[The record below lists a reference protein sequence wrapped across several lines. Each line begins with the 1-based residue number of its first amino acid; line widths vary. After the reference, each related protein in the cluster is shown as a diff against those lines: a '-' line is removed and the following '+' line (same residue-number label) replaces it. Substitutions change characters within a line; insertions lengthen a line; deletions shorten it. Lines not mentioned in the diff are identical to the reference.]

1 MDEDRRENRDQVEGQ
16 RGKIRWE
23 ETELKSSELTA
34 GAVSELATMRMDG
47 GDVAMSLPYMG
58 NASWRDPH
66 CLRFCLLQQRP
77 DNSGFWLEAIPSL
90 GRAGGVNIPTMCL
103 SVTTPLLVLKHLMA
117 FSLGIQPPAPS

>member
-47 GDVAMSLPYMG
+47 GDVAMSLPEKG
-58 NASWRDPH
+58 SF
-66 CLRFCLLQQRP
+66 L
-77 DNSGFWLEAIPSL
+77 
-90 GRAGGVNIPTMCL
+90 AGSALFTFL
-103 SVTTPLLVLKHLMA
+103 FVTA
-117 FSLGIQPPAPS
+117 APR